1 MQGANVRYSFGLD
14 NNGLPTE
21 RLVEKGNWSEGGTVS
36 LEEFTNICLEGHRKI

>member
-21 RLVEKGNWSEGGTVS
+21 RLVEKETGVRGGTVS
-36 LEEFTNICLEGHRKI
+36 LEEFTNICLEVTKI